1 MQKPSSESFPLVVVI
16 AILALVYVGKIIFDN
31 LVHAWLMDQLGRHV
45 GISAAEVIAGFF
57 SITLPLLAAIAI
69 VVGFHFY
76 LKRELTRQLTLKP
89 EDIPQ
94 LTPENLHLAPT
105 FTETGAV
112 AKYIRV
118 QIRNTSSRTAVHC
131 SAKLIKIEFQENGDW
146 RTLAYDDALEM
157 AWSNRTP
164 GAKEPDL
171 SPAGVDTLDL
181 AFVVA
186 GSSEIHIASIIQAH
200 YPGLMGLAGDY
211 RFTFELTSFGA
222 GSRTVGLRAGWD
234 LKAVVFPSDP
244 LEFD

>member
-16 AILALVYVGKIIFDN
+16 TICALVYAGQNIFDN
-31 LVHAWLMDQLGRHV
+31 LVYTWLIGQLGRHL
-45 GISAAEVIAGFF
+45 GNPAAEVIANSF
-57 SITLPLLAAIAI
+57 SIVLPLLAAIAI
-69 VVGFHFY
+69 VVGLHVY
-76 LKRELTRQLTLKP
+76 LKRELTRQLTLKA

-94 LTPENLHLAPT
+94 LTPENPHLAPT

-118 QIRNTSSRTAVHC
+118 QIRNTSSRIAVHC
-131 SAKLIKIEFQENGDW
+131 SAKLIKIEFQENGEW
-146 RTLAYDDALEM
+146 RRLAYNDGLDM

-186 GSSEIHIASIIQAH
+186 GSREIHIASIIQAN
-200 YPGLMGLAGDY
+200 YPGLMELAGEY

-222 GSRTVGLRAGWD
+222 GSRTVELRVGWD
-234 LKAVVFPSDP
+234 LKAIVFPSDP
-244 LEFD
+244 LEFV